1 MRSKIGWL
9 STADVAQMA
18 GLQRRVVTLLC
29 RDGWLTPARKVR
41 GIWFID
47 PMYEIVLPDFYLYP
61 GDKERQGKRPDY
73 ETNVKVYKY
82 KRRKI
87 PPPWSKKMRSRRK
100 RIKTIQQM
108 LHEEEQRIIER
119 EKGA

>member
-18 GLQRRVVTLLC
+18 GLERRVVTLLC

-61 GDKERQGKRPDY
+61 GDKERQGERPVY
-73 ETNVKVYKY
+73 ETGKVYKY

-119 EKGA
+119 EGA